1 MMIKPSASQR
11 PFSRQSLKTS
21 QAQQPTGILGSLF
34 LSPSPC
40 KKAKSSHSGLAQ
52 DQWRAYFNWVEA
64 KLSFRAVWAVY
75 SL

>member
-52 DQWRAYFNWVEA
+52 DQ
-64 KLSFRAVWAVY
+64 
-75 SL
+75 